1 MSQDFVLRT
10 TPGIRALCLI
20 GFAAMTAQLLFLV
33 EPKFANRILS
43 VVWDKG
49 VHAAYFAVMAF
60 LLWVAAS
67 GRWTLAVW
75 IAVVLIGAADEIN
88 QAFTPGRVCDFY
100 DWLADALGA
109 AAALIIVRRIAP
121 FTRLAVDPRDLANNG
136 G

>member
-1 MSQDFVLRT
+1 MNEFVLRT

-33 EPKFANRILS
+33 EPQFANRVLS

-60 LLWVAAS
+60 LLWVSAS
-67 GRWTLAVW
+67 GRWALGVW
-75 IAVVLIGAADEIN
+75 IVVALIGAADEIN
-88 QAFTPGRVCDFY
+88 QAFTPGRFPDFY
-100 DWLADALGA
+100 DWVADAAGA
-109 AAALIIVRRIAP
+109 AASLLIVRRIAP

>member
-1 MSQDFVLRT
+1 VREYVLRT

-20 GFAAMTAQLLFLV
+20 GFFAMTAQLLFLV
-33 EPKFANRILS
+33 EPQFANRILS
-43 VVWDKG
+43 VIWDKG

-60 LLWVAAS
+60 LLWVAGA

-75 IAVVLIGAADEIN
+75 IAVALIGAADEIH

-109 AAALIIVRRIAP
+109 AAALIVVRRIAP
-121 FTRLAVDPRDLANNG
+121 FTRLAVEMRELANNG